1 MRFENLC
8 STVQLNGWQ
17 AMLDDSS
24 ESGQDHW
31 ERAHLRSLWLYRA
44 VVKGDTRGLRTLLK
58 RNYIDVDVFYNVSRE
73 ELEWQ
78 TRSETTFGPSGNHLR
93 IIKISYRHIGM
104 EKLFDQLLCCADG
117 LKKKY
122 SSFSDNI

>member
-1 MRFENLC
+1 MKPLENMTSTIKTQVLESLSHLKGKRMLRTMRFENLC

-17 AMLDDSS
+17 ALLDDNC
-24 ESGQDHW
+24 ELGQDHW

-44 VVKGDTRGLRTLLK
+44 VVKGDTRGLRNLLK

-78 TRSETTFGPSGNHLR
+78 AHTDTIFGPSG
-93 IIKISYRHIGM
+93 
-104 EKLFDQLLCCADG
+104 
-117 LKKKY
+117 KK
-122 SSFSDNI
+122 SFVG

>member
-1 MRFENLC
+1 MLRTMRFENLC

-17 AMLDDSS
+17 ALLDDNC
-24 ESGQDHW
+24 ELGQDHW

-44 VVKGDTRGLRTLLK
+44 VVKGDTRGLRNLLK

-78 TRSETTFGPSGNHLR
+78 AHTDTTFGPSGKNSHLW
-93 IIKISYRHIGM
+93 YRSFGGVSNR
-104 EKLFDQLLCCADG
+104 LYFFVLC
-117 LKKKY
+117 
-122 SSFSDNI
+122 